1 MLSAGHI
8 YTSESPTSS
17 RLQRFISRQKQS
29 SAHNNN
35 NNNNYDNVS
44 SQVVE
49 RGEERNQD
57 RDRGGVK
64 AMAKK
69 LWMGN
74 ETVGWEGRRVAR
86 EREVLDEGG
95 GIGYGELIGESIM
108 DVFGGKGER
117 EEKEKG
123 D

>member
-1 MLSAGHI
+1 M
-8 YTSESPTSS
+8 ESG
-17 RLQRFISRQKQS
+17 
-29 SAHNNN
+29 
-35 NNNNYDNVS
+35 D
-44 SQVVE
+44 
-49 RGEERNQD
+49 EEGNQYQ
-57 RDRGGVK
+57 DRGGLK

-74 ETVGWEGRRVAR
+74 ETAGWEGRRVAR

-108 DVFGGKGER
+108 DVFGRKGER
-117 EEKEKG
+117 EEKGKG

>member
-1 MLSAGHI
+1 MEREDEEGNGDR
-8 YTSESPTSS
+8 SP
-17 RLQRFISRQKQS
+17 
-29 SAHNNN
+29 
-35 NNNNYDNVS
+35 
-44 SQVVE
+44 
-49 RGEERNQD
+49 
-57 RDRGGVK
+57 GGVK

-108 DVFGGKGER
+108 DILGGKGER
-117 EEKEKG
+117 EGKG
-123 D
+123 KRD